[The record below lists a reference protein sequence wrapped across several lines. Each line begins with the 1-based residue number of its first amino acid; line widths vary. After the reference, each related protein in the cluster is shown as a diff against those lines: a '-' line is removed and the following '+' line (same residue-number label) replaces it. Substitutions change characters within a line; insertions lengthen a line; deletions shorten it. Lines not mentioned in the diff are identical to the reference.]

1 MDETELCH
9 NSVQREGEGEEG
21 DVVEEVVHLGGMWG
35 KDKANSERDSRTNTS
50 YIITVPAS

>member
-9 NSVQREGEGEEG
+9 DSVQREGKGEEG
-21 DVVEEVVHLGGMWG
+21 DVVEEVVHLGGVWG
-35 KDKANSERDSRTNTS
+35 KDKANSEGDSRTNTS